1 MYKHDAIVRAWLDG
15 KQIQA
20 KDAHTGLWENYPT
33 GNPDMVPAFPP
44 HREFRIKPE
53 PKKTL
58 GYKRFIF
65 KNSFGFRVG
74 LAQGDVEVAFD
85 VSKQDYF
92 VKWIDTEWQYEEFY
106 E

>member
-15 KQIQA
+15 KQIQVR
-20 KDAHTGLWENYPT
+20 DEPSELWRDYPET
-33 GNPDMVPAFPP
+33 DSGVVPAFPP

-53 PKKTL
+53 PKKTV
-58 GYKRFIF
+58 GYKRYIYH
-65 KNSFGFRVG
+65 KICGTFGIAISQEKDIYRPDA
-74 LAQGDVEVAFD
+74 LED
-85 VSKQDYF
+85 F